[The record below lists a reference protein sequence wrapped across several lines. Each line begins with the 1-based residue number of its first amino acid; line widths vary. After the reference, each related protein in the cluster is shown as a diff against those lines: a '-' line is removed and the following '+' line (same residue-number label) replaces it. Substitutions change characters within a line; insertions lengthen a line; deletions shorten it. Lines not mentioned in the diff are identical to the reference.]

1 MQIPLFLTNTTLSL
15 ICFGGKGGVGKT
27 TSAVATALY
36 LADKNPQKRI
46 LLASLDPAHSL
57 MDSLKNTNDFNNLK
71 VWEIDARISFQKF
84 IEKHSSALKKI
95 INRGSFLDETDI
107 SNLLSISL
115 PGIDELM
122 GMIELANLTESN
134 TYDSI
139 ILDTAPTGHTMKFM
153 QMPYLVKRWT
163 YVLNL
168 MMEKHRYLSKLYIKR
183 YQPDDA
189 DAFIEAFIKGAK
201 KIERMLQ
208 DKSCEFVPVML
219 PEILSMKETQRF
231 LSVLKKYKVPAKTII
246 INRVYPASDCYFCST
261 QYSRQAKYIDEI
273 KSSLHGYNL
282 LSMPLCNAE
291 IQGKESLLKFA
302 QVMVNSFH
310 QDDTRERSNLVIH
323 SPVPPLKEITRGE
336 VNDSLQKE
344 VFTAKY
350 KIKGTYPMQNN
361 CYGDGCFVLRKQNIM
376 HADKA
381 FCLAQ
386 DNNQGVQNGSLGE
399 FSGDTRLSSLL
410 PKQAGDFPEFPLHK
424 NEPRGIK
431 VFSNGMK
438 RLPAL
443 KSSLEFLLFSGK
455 GGVGKTTLA
464 CATALSL
471 SNSYPEKRIL
481 LFSTDPAH
489 SLSDCLDVVIGG
501 DGLSLNNLSI
511 QEMNAEE
518 EYQKLKHLYS
528 EEIRDFM
535 AVFTKRDASVHVV
548 FEKEIMESLIEI
560 TPPGI
565 DEVMAITSIIDYM
578 DKGSFDIFILDTAP
592 TGHFIRFLEM
602 PELTLDWLKFF
613 FNLFLKYKNNVR
625 MPKISAFLVDLS
637 KKIKKLLTLLHDKE
651 KSLFIP
657 IAIPT
662 EMAYE
667 ETKDL
672 LEAVKR
678 LKIPIEQGIL
688 NMVHPYPKKDIIG
701 AECPICVNRIVYE
714 EKMLYVFK
722 KLFPVDSLCIIHK
735 QEEEIVGIKAL
746 QSLGKKLYG
755 DALN

>member
-1 MQIPLFLTNTTLSL
+1 
-15 ICFGGKGGVGKT
+15 
-27 TSAVATALY
+27 
-36 LADKNPQKRI
+36 
-46 LLASLDPAHSL
+46 
-57 MDSLKNTNDFNNLK
+57 
-71 VWEIDARISFQKF
+71 
-84 IEKHSSALKKI
+84 
-95 INRGSFLDETDI
+95 
-107 SNLLSISL
+107 
-115 PGIDELM
+115 M

-134 TYDSI
+134 AYDSI

-153 QMPYLVKRWT
+153 QMPYLVKKWT
-163 YVLNL
+163 CVLNL
-168 MMEKHRYLSKLYIKR
+168 MMEKHRYLSKLYVKR

-246 INRVYPASDCYFCST
+246 INRVYPVSDCYFCST
-261 QYSRQAKYIDEI
+261 QYSRQAKHIDEI

-282 LSMPLCNAE
+282 LRMPLCNAE

-302 QVMVNSFH
+302 QAMVNSFH
-310 QDDTRERSNLVIH
+310 QD
-323 SPVPPLKEITRGE
+323 
-336 VNDSLQKE
+336 
-344 VFTAKY
+344 
-350 KIKGTYPMQNN
+350 
-361 CYGDGCFVLRKQNIM
+361 
-376 HADKA
+376 
-381 FCLAQ
+381 
-386 DNNQGVQNGSLGE
+386 NNQGAQNGSLGE
-399 FSGDTRLSSLL
+399 FPGDTRLSSLL
-410 PKQAGDFPEFPLHK
+410 LKQAGDFPEFPLHK
-424 NEPRGIK
+424 NEPGGMK
-431 VFSNGMK
+431 VFLNGMK

-464 CATALSL
+464 CATALSW

-501 DGLSLNNLSI
+501 DGLSLHNLSI

-518 EYQKLKHLYS
+518 EYQNLKHLYS

-535 AVFTKRDASVHVV
+535 AAFTKRDASVHIV
-548 FEKEIMESLIEI
+548 FEKEILESLIEI
-560 TPPGI
+560 APPGI

-688 NMVHPYPKKDIIG
+688 NMVHPYPEKDVIG

-714 EKMLYVFK
+714 EKMLCVFK

-735 QEEEIVGIKAL
+735 QEGEIVGIKAL

>member
-1 MQIPLFLTNTTLSL
+1 MQVPLFLTNTSLSL

-71 VWEIDARISFQKF
+71 VWEIDARVSFQKF
-84 IEKHSSALKKI
+84 IEKYSSTLKKI
-95 INRGSFLDETDI
+95 INRGSFLDEADI
-107 SNLLSISL
+107 SDLLSISL

-122 GMIELANLTESN
+122 GMIELVNLIESN
-134 TYDSI
+134 AYDSI
-139 ILDTAPTGHTMKFM
+139 ILDTAPTGHTMKFL
-153 QMPYLVKRWT
+153 QMPYLVKKWT
-163 YVLNL
+163 HVLNL
-168 MMEKHRYLSKLYIKR
+168 MMEKHRYLSKLYLKC

-189 DAFIEAFIKGAK
+189 DAFIEAFIKSAK
-201 KIERMLQ
+201 KIERILQ

-219 PEILSMKETQRF
+219 PDTLSINETRRF
-231 LSVLKKYKVPAKTII
+231 LSILRKYKIPVSTVIV
-246 INRVYPASDCYFCST
+246 NRIYPVNSCYFCST
-261 QYSRQAKYIDEI
+261 QYSLQAKYIDEI
-273 KSSLHGYNL
+273 KSSLHEYNFL
-282 LSMPLCNAE
+282 IMPLYNAE

-302 QVMVNSFH
+302 QAMMESFH
-310 QDDTRERSNLVIH
+310 QDGTRERSSLMIP
-323 SPVPPLKEITRGE
+323 SPVLPLKEINKGG
-336 VNDSLQKE
+336 VKDSLQKE
-344 VFTAKY
+344 IFTEKY
-350 KIKGTYPMQNN
+350 KIKDTYSAQNN
-361 CYGDGCFVLRKQNIM
+361 CYGDGCFALRKQNTM
-376 HADKA
+376 HADNA
-381 FCLAQ
+381 FCLTQ
-386 DNNQGVQNGSLGE
+386 NNNQGVQNCSLGE
-399 FSGDTRLSSLL
+399 FQGDTRMSSLL
-410 PKQAGDFPEFPLHK
+410 IKKAGDFLTFPLHK
-424 NEPRGIK
+424 NELRGIK
-431 VFSNGMK
+431 VFSNETK
-438 RLPAL
+438 RLPVP
-443 KSSLEFLLFSGK
+443 KSSLEFLMFSGK

-501 DGLSLNNLSI
+501 DGLSLHNLFI

-535 AVFTKRDASVHVV
+535 TAFTKRNASVHVV
-548 FEKEIMESLIEI
+548 FEKEIMESLIEM

-592 TGHFIRFLEM
+592 TGHLIRFLEM
-602 PELTLDWLKFF
+602 PELAIDWLKFF

-625 MPKISAFLVDLS
+625 MPKISTFLVDLS

-688 NMVHPYPKKDIIG
+688 NMVHPGLEKNTIG
-701 AECPICVNRIVYE
+701 VECPVCVNRIVYE
-714 EKMLYVFK
+714 EKMLHIFK
-722 KLFPVDSLCIIHK
+722 KLFPMNSLCIIHK
-735 QEEEIVGIKAL
+735 QEREVVGIKAL
-746 QSLGKKLYG
+746 QLLGKKLYG
-755 DALN
+755 SVLE